1 MGSGSLTLME
11 QTTKIHKTLR
21 FPLVLC
27 DECGQVFD
35 LSDDN
40 DADEWYYGHDCEG

>member
-1 MGSGSLTLME
+1 MNME
-11 QTTKIHKTLR
+11 QQTTIPSTYRTVK

-40 DADEWYYGHDCEG
+40 DADEWYFGHDCEC